1 MVDAAHEWNLL
12 QFIVIVVL
20 FDAEIVDLAMM
31 NRRIAGANDLLDYF
45 AAAHR
50 KKNSGARR
58 EDVV

>member
-45 AAAHR
+45 AAHR
-50 KKNSGARR
+50 KKNRGARR

>member
-20 FDAEIVDLAMM
+20 FDAEIVDLATV

-45 AAAHR
+45 AAY
-50 KKNSGARR
+50 
-58 EDVV
+58 

>member
-31 NRRIAGANDLLDYF
+31 SRRIAGANDLLDYF
-45 AAAHR
+45 AAY
-50 KKNSGARR
+50 
-58 EDVV
+58 